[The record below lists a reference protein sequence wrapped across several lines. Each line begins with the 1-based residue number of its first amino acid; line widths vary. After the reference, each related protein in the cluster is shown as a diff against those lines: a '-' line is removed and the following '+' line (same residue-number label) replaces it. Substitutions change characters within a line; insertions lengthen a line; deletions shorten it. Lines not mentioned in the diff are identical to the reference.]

1 MSNGIGDH
9 YDMRRTE
16 CLCILSLLCGN
27 SYGKTDFFIA
37 GIWSRTYICSISGIG
52 FRKESWNVGS
62 GTELYP
68 LVWSSIYSI
77 FNNNILCRKGQEEE
91 N

>member
-1 MSNGIGDH
+1 
-9 YDMRRTE
+9 MRRTE

-37 GIWSRTYICSISGIG
+37 GIWSRTYICSISGIE

-68 LVWSSIYSI
+68 FVWSSIYSI

>member
-1 MSNGIGDH
+1 MQRPYRQMLPQSHQD
-9 YDMRRTE
+9 
-16 CLCILSLLCGN
+16 
-27 SYGKTDFFIA
+27 
-37 GIWSRTYICSISGIG
+37 SGIE

-68 LVWSSIYSI
+68 FVWSSIYSI